1 MWHLFNE
8 VLLAMWKSR
17 VVLLAVTSVVASLLL
32 FNIIPFRENEVP
44 LSMHVLFVYTIA
56 LH

>member
-17 VVLLAVTSVVASLLL
+17 VVLLAVTSVVASLL

>member
-17 VVLLAVTSVVASLLL
+17 VVLLAVTSVVASL